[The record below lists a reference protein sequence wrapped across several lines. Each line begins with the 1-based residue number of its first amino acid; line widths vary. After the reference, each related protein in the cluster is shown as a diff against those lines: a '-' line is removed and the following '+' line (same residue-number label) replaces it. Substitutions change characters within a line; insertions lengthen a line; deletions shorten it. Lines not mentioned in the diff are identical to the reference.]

1 MIRKNIFVLGILM
14 MVLSAC
20 TGKKNQGG
28 ECCSQEPAK
37 HNNSELEPAVTE
49 VIKECLT
56 ENDWNNATVY
66 VVETMTGK
74 IKANV
79 SLMRKDTGVEPY
91 TDTYNQER
99 SQMLGAPAY
108 LALLVT
114 EKVTPESVFD
124 TEGGIYGQ
132 IKDHNWRKGGY
143 GELNMERALGVRSQ
157 VAFAKAW
164 EQAYGTDSTAFVEKV
179 KCYLGDE
186 PDRAVGILT
195 FYNAVANGGGMLKL
209 VTEGEDGIVLCE
221 QFAPRKHIETLQR
234 GLERSVL
241 DGVFKTAERDN
252 VKVAACG
259 RTFVKEGDTRRMEL
273 CGYFPADN
281 PKYTVMVIIEKEGLP
296 AAANHMCGPVMARI
310 IDFLSHSGQTQAGI
324 KNGISNI
331 KNKGK

>member
-14 MVLSAC
+14 MALSAC
-20 TGKKNQGG
+20 TGKKNQNG

-79 SLMRKDTGVEPY
+79 SLMRKDAGVEPY
-91 TDTYNQER
+91 ADTYNQER

-132 IKDHNWRKGGY
+132 IKDHNWRKPVVFSVQIKADGIQ
-143 GELNMERALGVRSQ
+143 Q

-186 PDRAVGILT
+186 PDRAEGILT
-195 FYNAVANGGGMLKL
+195 FYNAVANGGRMLKL
-209 VTEGEDGIVLCE
+209 VTEGEDNIILCE
-221 QFAPRKHIETLQR
+221 QIAPRKHIEALQR
-234 GLERSVL
+234 GLERSVS

-281 PKYTVMVIIEKEGLP
+281 PKFTIMVIIEKEGLP
-296 AAANHMCGPVMARI
+296 AGAAYMCAPIMAQI
-310 IDFLSHSGQTQAGI
+310 VDILSDSDR
-324 KNGISNI
+324 N
-331 KNKGK
+331 

>member
-1 MIRKNIFVLGILM
+1 MIRNNVFVLSILM
-14 MVLSAC
+14 MALSAC

-28 ECCSQEPAK
+28 ECCGQETAK
-37 HNNSELEPAVTE
+37 HNKPELETAVTE
-49 VIKECLT
+49 VIKECLS
-56 ENDWNNATVY
+56 EIDWNNATVY
-66 VVETMTGK
+66 VVETMTGR

-79 SLMRKDTGVEPY
+79 SLMRKDAGVEPY
-91 TDTYNQER
+91 ADTYNQER

-143 GELNMERALGVRSQ
+143 GEIDLERALGVRSQ
-157 VAFAKAW
+157 VSFAKAG
-164 EQAYGTDSTAFVEKV
+164 EQAYGADSTAFVEKV

-186 PDRAVGILT
+186 PDRAEGILT
-195 FYNAVANGGGMLKL
+195 FYNAVANGGRMLKL
-209 VTEGEDGIVLCE
+209 VTEGEDSIILCE
-221 QFAPRKHIETLQR
+221 QIAPRKHIEALQR
-234 GLERSVL
+234 GLERSVS

-281 PKYTVMVIIEKEGLP
+281 PKYTVMVILEKEGLP
-296 AAANHMCGPVMARI
+296 AGAAYMCAPIMAQI
-310 IDFLSHSGQTQAGI
+310 VDILSDSDR
-324 KNGISNI
+324 N
-331 KNKGK
+331 

>member
-1 MIRKNIFVLGILM
+1 MIRNNVFVLSILM

-20 TGKKNQGG
+20 TGKKNLGG
-28 ECCSQEPAK
+28 ECCGQATAK
-37 HNNSELEPAVTE
+37 HNNPELETAVAE

-79 SLMRKDTGVEPY
+79 SLMRKDAGVEPY
-91 TDTYNQER
+91 ADTYNQER
-99 SQMLGAPAY
+99 SQMLCAPAY

-143 GELNMERALGVRSQ
+143 GEINLERALGVRSQ
-157 VAFAKAW
+157 VAFAKAG

-186 PDRAVGILT
+186 PDRAEGILT
-195 FYNAVANGGGMLKL
+195 FYNAVANGGRMLKL
-209 VTEGEDGIVLCE
+209 VTEGEDSIVLCE
-221 QFAPRKHIETLQR
+221 QIAPRKHIETLQR
-234 GLERSVL
+234 GLERSVSE
-241 DGVFKTAERDN
+241 GIFKTAGRDN

-259 RTFVKEGDTRRMEL
+259 RTFVKEGETRRMEL
-273 CGYFPADN
+273 CGYFPSEN
-281 PKYTVMVIIEKEGLP
+281 PKFTIMVIIEKEGLP
-296 AAANHMCGPVMARI
+296 AGAAYMCAPIMAQI
-310 IDFLSHSGQTQAGI
+310 VDILSDSDR
-324 KNGISNI
+324 N
-331 KNKGK
+331 

>member
-14 MVLSAC
+14 MALSAC
-20 TGKKNQGG
+20 TGKKNLGG
-28 ECCSQEPAK
+28 ECCGQATAK
-37 HNNSELEPAVTE
+37 HNNPELETAVAE

-79 SLMRKDTGVEPY
+79 SLMRKDAGVEPY
-91 TDTYNQER
+91 ADTYNQER

-143 GELNMERALGVRSQ
+143 GEIDLERALGVRSQ
-157 VAFAKAW
+157 VAFAKAG
-164 EQAYGTDSTAFVEKV
+164 EQAYGADSTAFAEQV

-195 FYNAVANGGGMLKL
+195 FYNAVANGGRMLKL

-234 GLERSVL
+234 GLERSVSE
-241 DGVFKTAERDN
+241 GIFKTAGRDN

-259 RTFVKEGDTRRMEL
+259 RTFVKEGETRRMEL

-281 PKYTVMVIIEKEGLP
+281 PKFTIMVIIEKEGLP
-296 AAANHMCGPVMARI
+296 AGAAYMCAPIMAQI
-310 IDFLSHSGQTQAGI
+310 VDILSDSDR
-324 KNGISNI
+324 
-331 KNKGK
+331 NKKWY

>member
-14 MVLSAC
+14 MALSAC

-143 GELNMERALGVRSQ
+143 GEINLERALGVRSQ
-157 VAFAKAW
+157 VAFAKAG

-195 FYNAVANGGGMLKL
+195 FYNAVANGGRMLKL
-209 VTEGEDGIVLCE
+209 VTEGEDGIILCE
-221 QFAPRKHIETLQR
+221 QIAPRKHIEALQR
-234 GLERSVL
+234 GLERSVS
-241 DGVFKTAERDN
+241 DGVFKTAGKDN

-281 PKYTVMVIIEKEGLP
+281 PKYTVMVILEKEGLP
-296 AAANHMCGPVMARI
+296 AGAAYMCAPIMAQI
-310 IDFLSHSGQTQAGI
+310 VDILSDSDR
-324 KNGISNI
+324 N
-331 KNKGK
+331 

>member
-14 MVLSAC
+14 MALSAC
-20 TGKKNQGG
+20 TGKKNQNG

-66 VVETMTGK
+66 LVETMTGK

-79 SLMRKDTGVEPY
+79 SLMRKDAGVEPY
-91 TDTYNQER
+91 ADTYNQER
-99 SQMLGAPAY
+99 SQMLGAPVY
-108 LALLVT
+108 LALLAT

-143 GELNMERALGVRSQ
+143 GEIDLERALGVRSQ
-157 VAFAKAW
+157 VAFVKAG
-164 EQAYGTDSTAFVEKV
+164 EQAYGADSTAFVEKV

-186 PDRAVGILT
+186 PDRAEGILT
-195 FYNAVANGGGMLKL
+195 FYNAVANGGRMLKL
-209 VTEGEDGIVLCE
+209 VTEGEDSIVLCE
-221 QFAPRKHIETLQR
+221 QIAPRKHIETLQR
-234 GLERSVL
+234 GLERSVSE
-241 DGVFKTAERDN
+241 GIFKTAGRDN

-259 RTFVKEGDTRRMEL
+259 RTFVKEGETRRMEL

-281 PKYTVMVIIEKEGLP
+281 PKYTIMVIIEKEGLP

-310 IDFLSHSGQTQAGI
+310 IDILSQSGQTQAGI
-324 KNGISNI
+324 KSGISNI
-331 KNKGK
+331 KT

>member
-14 MVLSAC
+14 MALSAC

-28 ECCSQEPAK
+28 ECCGQATAK
-37 HNNSELEPAVTE
+37 HNKPELETAVTE

-91 TDTYNQER
+91 ADTYNQER

-143 GELNMERALGVRSQ
+143 GEINLERALGVRSQ
-157 VAFAKAW
+157 VAFAKAG

-179 KCYLGDE
+179 KCYIGDE
-186 PDRAVGILT
+186 PDRAEGLLT
-195 FYNAVANGGGMLKL
+195 FYNAVANGGRMLKL
-209 VTEGEDGIVLCE
+209 VTEGEDSIILCE
-221 QFAPRKHIETLQR
+221 QIAPRKHIEALKR
-234 GLERSVL
+234 GLERSVS

-273 CGYFPADN
+273 CGYFPAEN
-281 PKYTVMVIIEKEGLP
+281 PKYTIMVIIEKEGLP

-310 IDFLSHSGQTQAGI
+310 IDILSQSGQTQAGI
-324 KNGISNI
+324 KSGISNI
-331 KNKGK
+331 KT

>member
-1 MIRKNIFVLGILM
+1 MRNMIRKNIFVLGILM
-14 MVLSAC
+14 MALSAC
-20 TGKKNQGG
+20 TGKKNLGG
-28 ECCSQEPAK
+28 ECCGQATAK
-37 HNNSELEPAVTE
+37 HNNPELETAVAE

-66 VVETMTGK
+66 VVETMTGR

-91 TDTYNQER
+91 ADTYNQER

-143 GELNMERALGVRSQ
+143 GEINLERALGVRSQ
-157 VAFAKAW
+157 VAFAKAG

-186 PDRAVGILT
+186 PDRAEGILT
-195 FYNAVANGGGMLKL
+195 FYNAVANGGRMLKL
-209 VTEGEDGIVLCE
+209 VTEGEDNIILCE
-221 QFAPRKHIETLQR
+221 QIAPRKHIDALQR
-234 GLERSVL
+234 GLERSVS
-241 DGVFKTAERDN
+241 DGVFKTAGRDN

-259 RTFVKEGDTRRMEL
+259 RTFVKEGETRRMEL
-273 CGYFPADN
+273 CGYFPAEN
-281 PKYTVMVIIEKEGLP
+281 PKYTVMVILEKEGLP
-296 AAANHMCGPVMARI
+296 AGAAYMCAPIMAQI
-310 IDFLSHSGQTQAGI
+310 VDILSDSDR
-324 KNGISNI
+324 N
-331 KNKGK
+331 

>member
-195 FYNAVANGGGMLKL
+195 FYNAVANGGRMLKL

-234 GLERSVL
+234 GLERSVSE
-241 DGVFKTAERDN
+241 GIFKTAGRDN

-281 PKYTVMVIIEKEGLP
+281 PKFTIMVIIEKEGLP

-310 IDFLSHSGQTQAGI
+310 IDILSQSGQTQAGI
-324 KNGISNI
+324 KSGISNI
-331 KNKGK
+331 KT

>member
-14 MVLSAC
+14 MALSAC
-20 TGKKNQGG
+20 TGKKNQNG
-28 ECCSQEPAK
+28 ECCNQEPAK

-79 SLMRKDTGVEPY
+79 SLMRKDAGVEPY
-91 TDTYNQER
+91 ADTYNQER
-99 SQMLGAPAY
+99 SQMLGAPVY
-108 LALLVT
+108 LALLAT

-124 TEGGIYGQ
+124 TEGVIYGQ

-143 GELNMERALGVRSQ
+143 GEIDLERALGVRSQ
-157 VAFAKAW
+157 VAFAKAG
-164 EQAYGTDSTAFVEKV
+164 EQAYGADSTAFVEKV

-186 PDRAVGILT
+186 PDRAEGILT
-195 FYNAVANGGGMLKL
+195 FYNAVANGGRMLKL
-209 VTEGEDGIVLCE
+209 VTEGEDSIVLCE
-221 QFAPRKHIETLQR
+221 QIAPRKHIETLQR
-234 GLERSVL
+234 GLERSVSE
-241 DGVFKTAERDN
+241 GIFKTAGRDN

-259 RTFVKEGDTRRMEL
+259 RTFVKEGETRRMEL

-281 PKYTVMVIIEKEGLP
+281 PKFTIMVIIEKEGLP
-296 AAANHMCGPVMARI
+296 AAANHMCGPVMVRI
-310 IDFLSHSGQTQAGI
+310 IDILSQSGQTQAGI
-324 KNGISNI
+324 KSGISNI
-331 KNKGK
+331 KT

>member
-14 MVLSAC
+14 MALSAC
-20 TGKKNQGG
+20 TGKKNLGG
-28 ECCSQEPAK
+28 ECCGQATAK
-37 HNNSELEPAVTE
+37 HNNPELETAVAE

-91 TDTYNQER
+91 ADTYNQER
-99 SQMLGAPAY
+99 SQMLCAPAY

-143 GELNMERALGVRSQ
+143 GEINLERALGVRSQ
-157 VAFAKAW
+157 VAFAKAG

-186 PDRAVGILT
+186 PDRAEGILT
-195 FYNAVANGGGMLKL
+195 FYNAVANGGRMLKL
-209 VTEGEDGIVLCE
+209 VTEGEDSIVLCE
-221 QFAPRKHIETLQR
+221 QIAPRKHIETLQR
-234 GLERSVL
+234 GLERSVS
-241 DGVFKTAERDN
+241 DGVFKTVERDN

-259 RTFVKEGDTRRMEL
+259 RTFVKEGETRRMEL
-273 CGYFPADN
+273 CGYFPAEN
-281 PKYTVMVIIEKEGLP
+281 PKYTVMVILEKEGLP
-296 AAANHMCGPVMARI
+296 AGAAYMCAPIMAQI
-310 IDFLSHSGQTQAGI
+310 VDILSDSDR
-324 KNGISNI
+324 N
-331 KNKGK
+331 